1 MATRL
6 ALLLMTGLLLACNGA
21 GTVNAEA
28 ASPGQLPARLGL
40 QFDTTVTWA
49 NLELRWLDFED
60 SRCAIGVNCVWAGRM
75 AATVEVQRGT
85 ERREILLSNNLK
97 SEPPAAS
104 AFGYAFRL
112 LGMEPHPK
120 QGVDVARSAR
130 TLEIGIQPEPA
141 SASQNVNP

>member
-6 ALLLMTGLLLACNGA
+6 TLILMTGLLLACNGA

-28 ASPGQLPARLGL
+28 VVPGQLPARLGL

-49 NLELRWLDFED
+49 DLELRWLDFED
-60 SRCAIGVNCVWAGRM
+60 SRCAIGVTCVWAGRM
-75 AATVEVQRGT
+75 AATVEIRRGT
-85 ERREILLSNNLK
+85 ERREIRLSNNLK
-97 SEPPAAS
+97 AEPPAAS

-120 QGVDVARSAR
+120 QGVEVSRSAR
-130 TLEIGIQPEPA
+130 TLEIGIQPDPA
-141 SASQNVNP
+141 SSGQNVNP